1 MSLSAR
7 TPSTA
12 DTNYFIPKIYSRR
25 VEEAVKSQLV
35 AWEAIDSSWEK
46 ELTKGNILYI
56 PKTNTVTATEVVV
69 GTKAASQNH
78 DNTTG
83 VSLTINQ
90 WYEAPIDIDT
100 MTKRQTHT
108 DMEGEAATESGYS
121 IKKQMDTSVCA
132 LFSALSGSA
141 TVGTDGQTLTDDI
154 LLEIKET
161 LDEADVPDDDNRSLI
176 IDPSALVDLLKIDK
190 FIAADYGKTGAVSNG
205 KIGKT
210 PIYNCMVRVTNNL
223 AAATTGS
230 YAVMMHKRAIA
241 GAAQIQNAWTE
252 EYKSLHQKRYCAEAL
267 WGVIELNDTFGV
279 SFYTRKA

>member
-1 MSLSAR
+1 MGLSAR

-25 VEEAVKSQLV
+25 VEEAAKMQLV
-35 AWEAIDSSWEK
+35 AWDAIDSSWEK
-46 ELTKGNILYI
+46 ELTKGNIIYI
-56 PKTNTVTATEVVV
+56 AKTNTVSATEVVV

-78 DNTTG
+78 ANTTG
-83 VSLTINQ
+83 VALTIDQ
-90 WYEAPIDIDT
+90 WYESPIDIDT
-100 MTKRQTHT
+100 MTKRQTHI
-108 DMEGEAATESGYS
+108 DMEGEAATESGYA
-121 IKKQMDTSVCA
+121 IKKTIDTSVCA
-132 LFSALSGSA
+132 LFPYLSSSA
-141 TVGTDGQTLTDDI
+141 VYGTDGQTLTDDI

-161 LDEADVPDDDNRSLI
+161 LDEADVPDDENRSLI

-190 FIAADYGKTGAVSNG
+190 FIAADYGKTGAVANG
-205 KIGKT
+205 KIGRT

-230 YAVMMHKRAIA
+230 YAVMMHKKAIA

-252 EYKSLHQKRYCAEAL
+252 EYKALHQIRYCAEAL
-267 WGVIELNDTFGV
+267 WGVIELNDTWGL